1 MKPPMVSSD
10 PQLPVSNPF
19 GLGFAIVF
27 PTKKKVGSCKFSRHP
42 ILRLQDQG
50 ISVFSLVRDAFVYGC
65 AELPVQSSH
74 QWATSLYRNPGQKVR
89 CKYNVPRAINHP
101 YFVVYTTHKNG
112 KFGDSRGWFILLLY
126 PAITCGSLGFKGATT
141 LPWSFS
147 EPGLWDHAVHTCHRR
162 EGYHRWA
169 ETKSWIPED
178 FPTNSRIPQISGSTH
193 PA

>member
-10 PQLPVSNPF
+10 PQLPLSNPK
-19 GLGFAIVF
+19 LGWVFPLFFQPKKKSGFLQVF
-27 PTKKKVGSCKFSRHP
+27 PTSNSEIAGSGYLCIFLGQR
-42 ILRLQDQG
+42 RLCVW
-50 ISVFSLVRDAFVYGC
+50 I

-89 CKYNVPRAINHP
+89 CKYNVPKAINHP

-126 PAITCGSLGFKGATT
+126 PAITCASPGFKSATT
-141 LPWSFS
+141 PPDDPFRSLACEIMLYIPAIFS
-147 EPGLWDHAVHTCHRR
+147 
-162 EGYHRWA
+162 GYHRWA

-178 FPTNSRIPQISGSTH
+178 FPTNSRIPSGKLT
-193 PA
+193 